1 MRGGRRPVRWFLAI
15 AAFGLLA
22 AATPPPPVVMRT
34 VPLPTVQDMVPL
46 GPPLERGGASIQ
58 RFRSDGE
65 AITLG
70 TDRSGRGA
78 VLCVW
83 QIFIVIR
90 HSVAACAPDRA
101 DLRAE
106 LDRSIAATNGFIVA
120 NSPGPVTLS
129 AVEARAHAIDDQ
141 AIAGFAKLAPAARAK
156 ACAADWATQIAARLT
171 PVAVRGWTDDLLS
184 VPRLPVMDPCL

>member
-1 MRGGRRPVRWFLAI
+1 MAVPAQPRPVI
-15 AAFGLLA
+15 
-22 AATPPPPVVMRT
+22 THPVPAPVGE
-34 VPLPTVQDMVPL
+34 DMVPL

-58 RFRSDGE
+58 RFRSGGE
-65 AITLG
+65 AIERG
-70 TDRSGRGA
+70 TDRSGHGA

-83 QIFIVIR
+83 QVFITIR

-101 DLRAE
+101 DLLAE